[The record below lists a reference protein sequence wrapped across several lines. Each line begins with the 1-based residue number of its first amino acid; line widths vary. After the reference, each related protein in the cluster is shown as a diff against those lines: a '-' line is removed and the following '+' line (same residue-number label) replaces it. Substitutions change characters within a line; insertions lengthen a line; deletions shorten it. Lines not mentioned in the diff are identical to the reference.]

1 MKIFIAGDST
11 FQYNDGST
19 YPQTG
24 IGQMLSLFF
33 NSAEY
38 DGDPLPDF
46 ENCRIPFINCARN
59 GRSTKSFI
67 NEGRLSYIESH
78 LSQGDYLFV
87 CFGHNDEKVQDENRG
102 TRPFEDFQDYLSEY
116 ADCAERKN
124 ACPLF
129 FTPVARRKFEYDK
142 KTGLEKAVE
151 THGDYPKAII
161 DFTEKRGLPV
171 IDLSTLTRKYIG
183 QLGIEKSRN
192 LYMNFDAF
200 LYEAYLGGKEDN
212 THLRPDGAY
221 AFARIAAME
230 IAKLKDWSGKY
241 AEQYRLLASKICVPR
256 NFNRNECTN
265 AD

>member
-1 MKIFIAGDST
+1 MRIFLAGDST
-11 FQYNDGST
+11 IQYNDGST

-24 IGQMLSLFF
+24 IGQMLPLFF

-38 DGDPLPDF
+38 DGDSLPDF
-46 ENCRIPFINCARN
+46 ENPPVQFINCARN

-67 NEGRLSYIESH
+67 NEGRLAYIASRI
-78 LSQGDYLFV
+78 SSGDYLFV
-87 CFGHNDEKVQDENRG
+87 IFGHNDEKIQDENRG
-102 TRPFEDFQDYLSEY
+102 TQPFGDFQDYLQQY
-116 ADCAERKN
+116 ADCAIKAN
-124 ACPLF
+124 AFPVF
-129 FTPVARRKFEYDK
+129 FTPIARRKFEYDK

-151 THGDYPKAII
+151 THGNYPEAII
-161 DFTEKRGLPV
+161 EFASKNGFPV
-171 IDLSTLTRKYIG
+171 IDLSTLTRKYIE
-183 QLGIEKSRN
+183 QLGIEKSKT

-200 LYEAYLGGKEDN
+200 LYDAYLAGKEDN

-221 AFARIAAME
+221 SFAKIAAQE

-241 AEQYRLLASKICVPR
+241 AGSYKLLASKICVPR